1 MSLQIG
7 SVLAERYRIL
17 RVLGQ
22 GGMGAVYLATDES
35 LGLPCAV
42 KENLNLSPD
51 SERLFRREATLL
63 ASLRHRHLPRV
74 TNHFVLD
81 NQQYLVMDYVE
92 GEDLK
97 QRFER
102 QGPLPEP
109 LVRQWAE
116 QLCDALAYLHGLN
129 PPVIHRDIKPANIKL
144 TPSGEVML
152 VDFGVARP
160 TTTAPD
166 HHTATNTLAFTPGF
180 TPPEQYGLGRTDA
193 RADQYALAAT
203 LYNLL
208 TGQAPPDSVERLLGN
223 VALIAPNALRPE
235 LSPGLVAALTR
246 ALAVQPEDRF
256 ASVTAFR
263 AALSAPAP
271 AAPAAPTPKF
281 DPTETVVR
289 RPAGP
294 VTPPPTML
302 QPAGADQTMVRPPAP
317 AASPL
322 VPPGATVIQPPLP
335 AAPSSPP
342 QVPEGATLLKPLTPT
357 PAPTGQAAAPPATL
371 FEPGGFGALP
381 PSAPQPTLFE
391 PGGGLAGSAPPPVVS
406 PPPYGGAPTGAMAA
420 PVPAAPPPAAPPAKR
435 ARPRWL
441 LPVALG
447 CGFVVLAGAA
457 LAGGSALGLYFNN
470 RNTTPTVAVAT
481 VAPATETVPVVVAAS
496 DTAAPPTDTAAPE
509 ASATPQPEDTAAAP
523 VDTDTPEPTLT
534 VGPSETVAPAGPPP
548 GGGTGRLA
556 FISNRDGQFFQ
567 VYTMNADGSDVQQL
581 TTDPTDKWNP
591 SWAYNGTQLAW
602 SPDGTQLIYVADGG
616 SGNVLDL
623 WVINADGTN
632 PQNLTRNKGD
642 DVQPTWCSDG
652 TIWFASNRINGVP
665 QIFGAT
671 LADLL
676 AGVRPF
682 NFSGTH
688 NFPREFDPSPFPD
701 CQRLVF
707 TSTLDGAREIWRYFP
722 DCPECYR
729 KVATYKDQNGSA
741 EQPALSPDGT
751 LLAYTRV
758 LADAREIIVVD
769 PNDRTTAQ
777 QVTSSLKN
785 YTPAWSPDGQWI
797 AFNSDRDGNR
807 EVYIMQANGAGQVNL
822 SQNIAADTDPVWQP
836 AAP

>member
-1 MSLQIG
+1 MALQIG
-7 SVLAERYRIL
+7 ALLAERYRIL

-22 GGMGAVYLATDES
+22 GGMGAVYLATDQS

-63 ASLRHRHLPRV
+63 ATLRHRHLPRV

-97 QRFER
+97 QRLER
-102 QGPLPEP
+102 QGALPEA

-116 QLCDALAYLHGLN
+116 QLCDALTYLHSLN

-144 TPSGEVML
+144 TPSGDVML

-160 TTTAPD
+160 AATAAD

-223 VALIAPNALRPE
+223 VALIAPEALRPE

-256 ASVTAFR
+256 ASVAAFR
-263 AALSAPAP
+263 VALAAAPPP
-271 AAPAAPTPKF
+271 AAPAPKT

-294 VTPPPTML
+294 GAPP
-302 QPAGADQTMVRPPAP
+302 PPAP
-317 AASPL
+317 VTPD
-322 VPPGATVIQPPLP
+322 
-335 AAPSSPP
+335 
-342 QVPEGATLLKPLTPT
+342 VPEGATLIKPPT
-357 PAPTGQAAAPPATL
+357 PSAPLSSEPPVPTGATLLQRPSSPSPTGQSAAPPPTM
-371 FEPGGFGALP
+371 FEPGGLGALSAGAP
-381 PSAPQPTLFE
+381 PPTLFE
-391 PGGGLAGSAPPPVVS
+391 PGGGLAGAAPPPVIN
-406 PPPYGGAPTGAMAA
+406 PPAAYGGPPTGPMAS
-420 PVPAAPPPAAPPAKR
+420 PVPAAAPLPPVPAAAPPAR
-435 ARPRWL
+435 RPRPRWL
-441 LPVALG
+441 MPVALG
-447 CGFVVLAGAA
+447 CGFLVLAAAA
-457 LAGGSALGLYFNN
+457 LAGGSALGLYFTN
-470 RNTTPTVAVAT
+470 RNATPTTAALATETAPLVVAPSETPPPPVDTPAASATSAVGDT
-481 VAPATETVPVVVAAS
+481 VAPP
-496 DTAAPPTDTAAPE
+496 
-509 ASATPQPEDTAAAP
+509 SATPTEPGAA
-523 VDTDTPEPTLT
+523 DTPEPTLT
-534 VGPSETVAPAGPPP
+534 VAPAGPPL

-556 FISNRDGQFFQ
+556 FISRRDGQFYQ

-591 SWAYNGTQLAW
+591 TWPYNGTQLAW
-602 SPDGTQLIYVADGG
+602 SPDGAQLLYVADGG
-616 SGNVLDL
+616 PGNVLDL
-623 WVINADGTN
+623 WVINADGTD
-632 PQNLTRNKGD
+632 PQNLTHNKGD
-642 DVQPTWCSDG
+642 DVQPSWCHDG
-652 TIWFASNRINGVP
+652 TIWFASNRINGVQ

-688 NFPREFDPSPFPD
+688 NNPREFDPSPFPD
-701 CQRLVF
+701 CRRLVF

-758 LADAREIIVVD
+758 LADSREIIVMD

-777 QVTSSLKN
+777 QLTSSLQN
-785 YTPAWSPDGQWI
+785 YSPAWSPDGQWI

-807 EVYIMQANGAGQVNL
+807 EVYIMQANGAGQTNL
-822 SQNIAADTDPVWQP
+822 SQNTAGDTDPVWQP
-836 AAP
+836 SAP